1 MANTLSKTGI
11 TTGATVQT
19 WHITQSID
27 AFTEQEAYDIYIS
40 GSLYVNN
47 PLLAVT
53 DSTVGIS
60 SGFLY
65 NSVSESIAIGR
76 STEAIGSYSFSAGE
90 GTIASGSK
98 QTVVGTYNTQGD
110 NKALFIVG
118 NGTSNGARKDAF
130 KITTSGSITL
140 PNTQSTSP
148 SWSGSNGE
156 IVPATVGG
164 QYLLYMWMNGAWRSG
179 SFV

>member
-1 MANTLSKTGI
+1 MANTLSKAGI
-11 TTGATVQT
+11 TTGGTVET
-19 WHITQSID
+19 WHVTQSID

-65 NSVSESIAIGR
+65 DSGLESIAIGR
-76 STEAIGSYSFSAGE
+76 STTAIGDYSFSAGE

-110 NKALFIVG
+110 NKTLFIVG
-118 NGTSNGARKDAF
+118 NGTSSGARKDAF
-130 KITTSGSITL
+130 KITTSGSIIL
-140 PNTQSTSP
+140 PNTQSVTP
-148 SWSGSNGE
+148 TWTGSNGE
-156 IVPATVGG
+156 IIPATVGG
-164 QYLLYMWMNGAWRSG
+164 KYYLYMWMNGAWRSG